1 MDKQKPALVI
11 MAAGMGSRFGGLK
24 QIEPVDPEGH
34 LIIDFSLFD
43 AWRAGFR
50 DVVFIIKREMEEEF
64 RACIGDRMEK
74 FFHVSYVYQELGRLP
89 EGITRPEGRTK
100 PWGTGQAILCCRGVV
115 KEPFVIIN
123 ADDYYGKTAFKKLHD
138 FLVNH
143 ETTPDV
149 MTMGMAGFILK
160 NTLSENG
167 AVTRGVCV
175 ADENE
180 MLTQVIETTGIAK
193 KDGKLV
199 CDRPDVQQWL
209 QPENWVSMN
218 MWACYPDFLECLG
231 KGFEEFLA
239 SAEGDPCKK
248 EYLVPVIIDG
258 LLKSGKATVKVLE
271 TPDRWIGITY
281 QEDTEAAQK
290 GFADMIA
297 AGEYPEK
304 LWG

>member
-1 MDKQKPALVI
+1 MHTTLVI
-11 MAAGMGSRFGGLK
+11 MAAGVGSRFGKGIK
-24 QIEPVDPEGH
+24 QLAKMGPGGEVIMDYS
-34 LIIDFSLFD
+34 IYD
-43 AWRAGFR
+43 AKQAGF
-50 DVVFIIKREMEEEF
+50 DKVVFIIRKDIEAEF
-64 RACIGDRMEK
+64 REVIGDRIAKQIQVE
-74 FFHVSYVYQELGRLP
+74 YVYQELSDLP
-89 EGITRPEGRTK
+89 AGFTVPEGRTK

-248 EYLVPVIIDG
+248 E
-258 LLKSGKATVKVLE
+258 
-271 TPDRWIGITY
+271 
-281 QEDTEAAQK
+281 
-290 GFADMIA
+290 
-297 AGEYPEK
+297 
-304 LWG
+304 

>member
-1 MDKQKPALVI
+1 
-11 MAAGMGSRFGGLK
+11 MGF
-24 QIEPVDPEGH
+24 
-34 LIIDFSLFD
+34 FSKLFS
-43 AWRAGFR
+43 FT
-50 DVVFIIKREMEEEF
+50 
-64 RACIGDRMEK
+64 
-74 FFHVSYVYQELGRLP
+74 QELAIDLGTANTIIIADDEIAVNEPSVVALDTHTEKMIAVGDNAKLMYEKTNNTIRVLVKLGASGLP
-89 EGITRPEGRTK
+89 AHGDDFGYGEQGVLGLTPYGVTLLEGD
-100 PWGTGQAILCCRGVV
+100 TGQS
-115 KEPFVIIN
+115 
-123 ADDYYGKTAFKKLHD
+123 ADIDGERA
-138 FLVNH
+138 
-143 ETTPDV
+143 
-149 MTMGMAGFILK
+149 
-160 NTLSENG
+160 LSENG

>member
-1 MDKQKPALVI
+1 MP
-11 MAAGMGSRFGGLK
+11 GGFA
-24 QIEPVDPEGH
+24 V
-34 LIIDFSLFD
+34 
-43 AWRAGFR
+43 
-50 DVVFIIKREMEEEF
+50 
-64 RACIGDRMEK
+64 
-74 FFHVSYVYQELGRLP
+74 
-89 EGITRPEGRTK
+89 PEGRSK
-100 PWGTGQAILCCRGVV
+100 PWGTGQAVLACKGII
-115 KEPFVIIN
+115 KEPFAVIN
-123 ADDYYGKTAFKKLHD
+123 ADDYYGKEAFVKLHD
-138 FLVNH
+138 FLQGY
-143 ETTPDV
+143 TPDAP
-149 MTMGMAGFILK
+149 GALSMAGFVLK
-160 NTLSENG
+160 NTLSDNG

-248 EYLVPVIIDG
+248 EYLVPIIIDG

-281 QEDTEAAQK
+281 QEDTETAQK